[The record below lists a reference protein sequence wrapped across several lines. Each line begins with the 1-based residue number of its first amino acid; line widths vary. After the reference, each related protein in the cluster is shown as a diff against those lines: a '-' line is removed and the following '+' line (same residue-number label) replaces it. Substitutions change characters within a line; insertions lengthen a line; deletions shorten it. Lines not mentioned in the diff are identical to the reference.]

1 MCFEDQEGDHNNVR
15 STLPLPLWYAPNT
28 AAPSQQK
35 PRAVPRAASG
45 EKLRLLR
52 LQMVTSPPPFTTI
65 SSSPTSPSSQVISFS
80 FEYANN
86 NISSN
91 KKPLSIMYQRLCGK
105 KLAGDGM
112 GTVKE
117 EEEKR
122 DNACG

>member
-1 MCFEDQEGDHNNVR
+1 MQDDVKALAR
-15 STLPLPLWYAPNT
+15 LVSASMTLEFCPTTEFWDVGT
-28 AAPSQQK
+28 AAPGPQK

-91 KKPLSIMYQRLCGK
+91 KKSLPSRHGAESVIPSQ
-105 KLAGDGM
+105 
-112 GTVKE
+112 
-117 EEEKR
+117 
-122 DNACG
+122 